1 MNHFFKAWQKDLPA
15 SIVVFFVA
23 LPLCIGL
30 GLASTSVSGIPGLP
44 SPFSGILAGIIGGI
58 IVGALSGSSK
68 GVSGPAAGLITIVIG
83 GITVLGSYQGFLLAV
98 VLAGIIQLIAG
109 FLRFGLIANYFPSAV
124 IKGMLASIGIIL
136 ILKQMPHLIGFDADF
151 IGDEAF
157 IQKDGHN
164 TLTELFYAIQNSN
177 VGALIIGLI
186 SLALFI
192 VLDLSYVK
200 KIRFFSLIP
209 GSLLVVVFAI
219 FINQLFLT
227 FSPSIAIQ
235 ASHLV
240 NLPILNTP
248 FDLFN
253 HFVHPDLSFLKNV
266 DCYIIA
272 FTLAI
277 VGSLETLLGAEATD
291 KLDIEKMITP
301 TNREL
306 KAQGIGNILSG
317 LIGGLPIT
325 QVVVRSSANIS
336 GGAKSKLSTIL
347 HGFWLLLAVLFVAK
361 WLNLIPLS
369 VLAALLVFVG
379 YKLTKINLFREQ
391 YKNGLDQFIPFISTI
406 LGVLFTDLLIG
417 IAIGIVVSM
426 FFLLR
431 KNLKN
436 DYRKEIY
443 DGIIVLY
450 LSEDV
455 SFLNKASIK
464 AELNDIPSN
473 YALKIDGTACKYIDF
488 DVLELMREF
497 MMHKAPQKNISVEL
511 INIKIE

>member
-1 MNHFFKAWQKDLPA
+1 M
-15 SIVVFFVA
+15 
-23 LPLCIGL
+23 
-30 GLASTSVSGIPGLP
+30 
-44 SPFSGILAGIIGGI
+44 
-58 IVGALSGSSK
+58 
-68 GVSGPAAGLITIVIG
+68 
-83 GITVLGSYQGFLLAV
+83 
-98 VLAGIIQLIAG
+98 
-109 FLRFGLIANYFPSAV
+109 
-124 IKGMLASIGIIL
+124 
-136 ILKQMPHLIGFDADF
+136 
-151 IGDEAF
+151 
-157 IQKDGHN
+157 
-164 TLTELFYAIQNSN
+164 
-177 VGALIIGLI
+177 
-186 SLALFI
+186 
-192 VLDLSYVK
+192 LDLSYVK

-219 FINQLFLT
+219 IINQLFLT

-253 HFVHPDLSFLKNV
+253 HFVHPDFSFLKNV

-379 YKLTKINLFREQ
+379 YKLTKINLFKEQ
-391 YKNGLDQFIPFISTI
+391 FKNGLDQFIPFISTI
-406 LGVLFTDLLIG
+406 IGVLFTDLLIG

-436 DYRKEIY
+436 DYRKEIN
-443 DGIIVLY
+443 DGVMVFY

-497 MMHKAPQKNISVEL
+497 MLHKAPQKNISVEL
-511 INIKIE
+511 INIKI

>member
-30 GLASTSVSGIPGLP
+30 GLASTSVAGIPGLP
-44 SPFSGILAGIIGGI
+44 SPFAGILAGIIGGI
-58 IVGALSGSSK
+58 IVGAVSGSSK

-83 GITVLGSYQGFLLAV
+83 GISVLGSYQGFLLAV

-192 VLDLSYVK
+192 VLDLSHVK

-219 FINQLFLT
+219 SINQLFLT

-240 NLPILNTP
+240 KLPILNTP

-291 KLDIEKMITP
+291 KLDSERLITP

-417 IAIGIVVSM
+417 IAIGIIVSI

-436 DYRKEIY
+436 DFRKELN
-443 DGIIVLY
+443 DGVIVIT
-450 LSEDV
+450 LSEQV

-464 AELNDIPSN
+464 AELNDISSN
-473 YALKIDGTACKYIDF
+473 FALKIDGTACKNIDF

-497 MMHKAPQKNISVEL
+497 VLYKAPQKNISVEL
-511 INIKIE
+511 INIKL

>member
-44 SPFSGILAGIIGGI
+44 SPFAGILAGIIGGI
-58 IVGALSGSSK
+58 IVGAISGSSK

-177 VGALIIGLI
+177 VGAFIIGFVSLLLLII
-186 SLALFI
+186 F
-192 VLDLSYVK
+192 DLSVIK
-200 KIRFFSLIP
+200 KIRLFSIIP
-209 GSLLVVVFAI
+209 GLLLVVVFAI
-219 FINQLFLT
+219 ILNQLFLS
-227 FSPSIAIQ
+227 FSPSIAIK

-240 NLPILNTP
+240 KLPVLTMP
-248 FDLFN
+248 SDFFN
-253 HFVHPDLSFLKNV
+253 YFIHPDLSFLKNV
-266 DCYIIA
+266 DCYVIA

-291 KLDIEKMITP
+291 KLDNERMITP

-317 LIGGLPIT
+317 LVGGLPIT
-325 QVVVRSSANIS
+325 QVIVRSSANIG

-347 HGFWLLLAVLFVAK
+347 HGFWLLLAVLFGAK

-391 YKNGLDQFIPFISTI
+391 FKNGLDQFIPFCSTI

-417 IAIGIVVSM
+417 IAIGIAVSM

-431 KNLKN
+431 KNFKN
-436 DYRKEIY
+436 DYRKELN
-443 DGIIVLY
+443 DGLIVLVF
-450 LSEDV
+450 SEDV

-473 YALKIDGTACKYIDF
+473 YALKIDGTACKHIDF

-497 MMHKAPQKNISVEL
+497 MLHKAPQKNISVEL
-511 INIKIE
+511 INIKI